1 MRAQRRTTKKLIVAF
16 HFQSSNQAAWKCES
30 CRRSGLEQKRRCG
43 FLPPKAA
50 GPASVVWARRR
61 VSMNECPRSYVT
73 ADSQTWIEYYYAA
86 RYFGVADMYA
96 LPATTV
102 DAICTIEGEI
112 NEEKRHGD
120 R

>member
-1 MRAQRRTTKKLIVAF
+1 
-16 HFQSSNQAAWKCES
+16 
-30 CRRSGLEQKRRCG
+30 
-43 FLPPKAA
+43 
-50 GPASVVWARRR
+50 
-61 VSMNECPRSYVT
+61 VT
-73 ADSQTWIEYYYAA
+73 ADSQTWIEHYYAA